1 MGEVGS
7 DRIGSG
13 VGPGEEILGVGVP
26 ADARHLLMACSV
38 PPRILDV
45 HSLQSRDI
53 LRLDWYVPW
62 RDFSESW

>member
-1 MGEVGS
+1 
-7 DRIGSG
+7 
-13 VGPGEEILGVGVP
+13 VGVP